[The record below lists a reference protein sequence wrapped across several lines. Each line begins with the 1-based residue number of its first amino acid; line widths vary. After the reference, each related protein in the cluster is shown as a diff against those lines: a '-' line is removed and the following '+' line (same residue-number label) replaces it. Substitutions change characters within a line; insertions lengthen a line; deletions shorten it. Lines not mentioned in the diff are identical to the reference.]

1 MAKRGMAL
9 AEAVATLVGC
19 IIGAGI
25 FGIPYVVAK
34 AGILAGIINIV
45 VLGTVILFINLY
57 VGEIALRTKK
67 THQLVGYV
75 EKYLGQTGKI
85 IMTLSAVFSMVGAL
99 IAYIIGEGEV
109 ISAIFGFNPFTVSLI
124 FFAIASLVVFFDLE
138 AVKKFEL
145 YLGIVML
152 ALILAICFI
161 SLPHVNIANLSGFDL
176 GQIFLPYGV
185 VLFAFV
191 GAAAI
196 PEMEEELRGNKK
208 LMKRAIIIGS
218 LIPFFVYLLFMIA
231 VIGVTGAG
239 TTEVAT
245 IGLGKALGEYMVL
258 LGNLFAIF
266 AMATSFFILGLALK
280 WMLHYDYHI
289 NKTVS
294 WAIACFVPLLIFL
307 AGVRS
312 FISVIAITGAVAGG
326 VEGILL
332 VLTAKMAKKYGDQ
345 KPAYSIPLNWF
356 IAIIFIA
363 IFAFGIAYQFLF

>member
-34 AGILAGIINIV
+34 AGILAGIINIL
-45 VLGTVILFINLY
+45 VLGTVILLINLY

-67 THQLVGYV
+67 IHQLAGYA

-85 IMTLSAVFSMVGAL
+85 IMTISAIFGIVGAL

-109 ISAIFGFNPFTVSLI
+109 ISAIFGFNPFTVS
-124 FFAIASLVVFFDLE
+124 VVFFVIASAVVYFDLM

-145 YLGIVML
+145 YLGAVML
-152 ALILAICFI
+152 ALILVICFI
-161 SLPHVNIANLSGFDL
+161 SLPHVNLSNLSNFNL

-185 VLFAFV
+185 VLFAFI

-196 PEMEEELRGNKK
+196 PEMEEELKGNKK

-231 VIGVTGAG
+231 VVGVTGAG
-239 TTEVAT
+239 TTELAT
-245 IGLGKALGEYMVL
+245 VGLGKAIGQHMIL

-294 WAIACFVPLLIFL
+294 WAIACFIPFLIFL
-307 AGVRS
+307 AGARS
-312 FISVIAITGAVAGG
+312 FVSVISITGAIAGG
-326 VEGILL
+326 IEGILI
-332 VLTAKMAKKYGDQ
+332 VLTAKRAKKFGEQ
-345 KPAYSIPLNWF
+345 KPEYSIPLNWLV
-356 IAIIFIA
+356 AIILIA
-363 IFAFGIAYQFLF
+363 LFAFGIAYQFLF